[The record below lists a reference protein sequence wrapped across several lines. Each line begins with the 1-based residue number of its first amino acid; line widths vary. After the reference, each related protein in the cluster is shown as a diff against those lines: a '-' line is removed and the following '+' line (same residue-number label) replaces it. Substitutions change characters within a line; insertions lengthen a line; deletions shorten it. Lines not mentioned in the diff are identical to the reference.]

1 MESNGIFVLV
11 EPAYVMPVWFE
22 KGILGLQKSAAKKR
36 LPLHLISPEEL
47 SDCRGK
53 TKSAI
58 VVSSRSDWTLGVLSR
73 LRDCGIKP
81 ILIGTVP
88 EEFGETISAVIFNQ
102 NAFMETIVCYLYQC
116 GRRKPALVGIN
127 SNSSNDNTKYH
138 TFLSVTESLKMEAG
152 KEDVFLI
159 DDDIIG
165 AIELF
170 CENSQKYD
178 CAICPNDYIAVCLL
192 EAARRH
198 KIRVPESLYV
208 VGMGNMLVSMC
219 STPALTTFQHNYYE
233 VGVQAVNLWDLL
245 EHNPNLDAIN
255 ILLHGELVCRGST
268 AYQNPPPYE
277 SFHSSTARDHPELSI
292 GKVNRTIRGL
302 ENCLLQCDQLDFG
315 IIREIILGSSLENTA
330 EALFISQG
338 TLRYRLK
345 KMYQAAGVSSRQELE
360 RILKRYVTNHQAFD
374 ELLNAPAP

>member
-22 KGILGLQKSAAKKR
+22 KGILGLQKSAARKR

-58 VVSSRSDWTLGVLSR
+58 VVSSRSDWTLGV
-73 LRDCGIKP
+73 
-81 ILIGTVP
+81 
-88 EEFGETISAVIFNQ
+88 
-102 NAFMETIVCYLYQC
+102 
-116 GRRKPALVGIN
+116 
-127 SNSSNDNTKYH
+127 
-138 TFLSVTESLKMEAG
+138 
-152 KEDVFLI
+152 
-159 DDDIIG
+159 
-165 AIELF
+165 
-170 CENSQKYD
+170 
-178 CAICPNDYIAVCLL
+178 
-192 EAARRH
+192 
-198 KIRVPESLYV
+198 
-208 VGMGNMLVSMC
+208 
-219 STPALTTFQHNYYE
+219 
-233 VGVQAVNLWDLL
+233 QAVNLWDLL
-245 EHNPNLDAIN
+245 EYNPNLDAIN

-277 SFHSSTARDHPELSI
+277 SFHSSTAREHPELSI

-315 IIREIILGSSLENTA
+315 IIREIILGSSLEDTA

-360 RILKRYVTNHQAFD
+360 RILKRYVTNHQVFD

>member
-1 MESNGIFVLV
+1 MESGGIFVLV

-36 LPLHLISPEEL
+36 VPLHFINPENL
-47 SDCRGK
+47 ADCRGK

-58 VVSSRSDWTLGVLSR
+58 VVSSRSDWTLGVLSQ
-73 LRDCGIKP
+73 LRDYGIKP

-102 NAFMETIVCYLYQC
+102 NAFMETIIYYLYQC

-127 SNSSNDNTKYH
+127 SNSSNDTTKYN
-138 TFLSVTESLKMEAG
+138 TFLSVTDSLKMEAR
-152 KEDVFLI
+152 KEDVFFI

-170 CENSQKYD
+170 CENSRNYD

-198 KIRVPESLYV
+198 QIKVPEKLYV

-219 STPALTTFQHNYYE
+219 STPPLTTFQHNYYE
-233 VGVQAVNLWDLL
+233 VGVQAINLWELL
-245 EHNPNLDAIN
+245 EHSPNLDAIN
-255 ILLHGELVCRGST
+255 ILLHGKLVCRGST
-268 AYQNPPPYE
+268 AYQTPPPYE
-277 SFHSSTARDHPELSI
+277 GLRSSTAYDHPELSI

-302 ENCLLQCDQLDFG
+302 ENCLLQCDKLDFG
-315 IIREIILGSSLENTA
+315 IIREIILGSSLEDAA

-374 ELLNAPAP
+374 DLLCGPA